1 MRSCQEYAAIVKNHP
16 FVTDYEKELSRLKEE
31 EKEEQEKAESQYNP
45 FREMQ
50 QDKTGLNQNGGEEDE
65 S

>member
-1 MRSCQEYAAIVKNHP
+1 MLGWDWEERREGKLQLGCIQNKL
-16 FVTDYEKELSRLKEE
+16 KGKKEE

>member
-1 MRSCQEYAAIVKNHP
+1 MKNHP